1 MAYSARTQPVRPG
14 DINSG
19 QLRVPGPAKRLF
31 PRAKSRIQVE
41 FDGTTKDC
49 RWDPRTGPDQDRS
62 GVIGIGKA
70 LAANLPL
77 GDELEITLTD
87 GVYRIV

>member
-1 MAYSARTQPVRPG
+1 MAHSALTQPVRPG
-14 DINSG
+14 DIKNG

-31 PRAKSRIQVE
+31 PRARARIQVE
-41 FDGTTKDC
+41 LAGTTKDC
-49 RWDPRTGPDQDRS
+49 RWDPGFGPDQDRS

-70 LAANLPL
+70 LSTHLSL
-77 GDELEITLTD
+77 GAELEITLID